1 MSATARQMAM
11 GQRGPLPPPR
21 SLLTALTAGLQPE
34 ADGAMGGSSRTMRSR
49 RQQATT
55 SVGMTND
62 GRTTRRDF
70 VPATSAPLPPEWASL
85 GDRLVCLLGTEPAVD
100 VLDAYGMDRWDA
112 GGCGVLAAA
121 LAPVMAQRGVPNAR
135 SYGILVPNGS
145 GGARVLAYV
154 VGNSPA
160 GPFFDAAGW
169 HSAEAVQARAGRG
182 ARIVPMEAGVGPVA
196 GPTGVV
202 CPHGAVRDLRLALER
217 YLDVPFIVLYNP
229 VDALV
234 RSVAGERSLPQ
245 LWTWDDRT
253 TASRLYLVTP
263 DGPMPVNEQGTRL
276 PPHYAQIAGLA
287 RQDPRRQSCLVL
299 GAPKATRPAAAQRRH
314 PTV

>member
-1 MSATARQMAM
+1 MTTTTTRARQRQDA
-11 GQRGPLPPPR
+11 PPR
-21 SLLTALTAGLQPE
+21 GLMAALAAELRPE
-34 ADGAMGGSSRTMRSR
+34 ANGAMGGTTARPR
-49 RQQATT
+49 RLPAAAI
-55 SVGMTND
+55 
-62 GRTTRRDF
+62 
-70 VPATSAPLPPEWASL
+70 VPAAAPANDRAALPPEWVSL

-100 VLDAYGMDRWDA
+100 VLDAYGMDRWGA

-121 LAPVMAQRGVPNAR
+121 LAPIMAQRGVPNAR
-135 SYGILVPNGS
+135 SYGILVPNGA

-169 HSAEAVQARAGRG
+169 HTAEALRARAGRG
-182 ARIVPMEAGVGPVA
+182 ARIAPLEAGVGPVA

-217 YLDVPFIVLYNP
+217 YLDAPFIALYDP

-234 RSVAGERSLPQ
+234 RSGAGERRLPQ
-245 LWTWDDRT
+245 LWTWDERM
-253 TASRLYLVTP
+253 AAARLYLVTP

-276 PPHYAQIAGLA
+276 PPHYAQVARLA
-287 RQDPRRQSCLVL
+287 REDPRRQSCLVV
-299 GAPKATRPAAAQRRH
+299 GAPKTAGTRNSTAAAVTQRRH